1 MQGLRGDLRGWE
13 SSPKP
18 LCPEPLLSLAE
29 ATPQWACTP
38 PATLKPG
45 QGRARASVPR
55 RGGTASTGK
64 IRRMDGHKDADRQ
77 PGQGRDA
84 EGRAASLPGGP
95 QRLSRKT
102 GPRGGQSGGHRV
114 PRARHMSCLHPCPH
128 TDVLKSLVFIALEL
142 ACPLNRSGSR
152 APSWLS
158 LQPYSTCFPPPF
170 PARLLAELR
179 LEPGSE

>member
-1 MQGLRGDLRGWE
+1 MQGPRGDLRGWE

-29 ATPQWACTP
+29 GTPQWACTP